1 MISQQIMLG
10 SFQTI
15 LIFFI
20 LGNINRSMIHLNIDL
35 SKTSTWMFQWKLS
48 FLILHLAKKAQ
59 MKLFSSANFK
69 RHINPSFTVT
79 TFQASKS
86 NIKNIWGWF

>member
-1 MISQQIMLG
+1 MLG
-10 SFQTI
+10 SFQTT

-35 SKTSTWMFQWKLS
+35 SKRSIWMFQWKLS

-86 NIKNIWGWF
+86 NLKNIWGWF